1 MGQVEEWQI
10 LAEEAIQE
18 QDPEKL
24 LEIIEA
30 LTLALDNRELQRS
43 QPVRE
48 IVDASGA
55 QRNGRQ

>member
-1 MGQVEEWQI
+1 MGQIEQWQI

-30 LTLALDNRELQRS
+30 LTGALDDRELQKS
-43 QPVRE
+43 QANAPVRR
-48 IVDASGA
+48 GLTPT
-55 QRNGRQ
+55 QL

>member
-1 MGQVEEWQI
+1 MGQIEQWQI

-30 LTLALDNRELQRS
+30 LTLALDNRELQSS
-43 QPVRE
+43 QPSHRG
-48 IVDASGA
+48 GA
-55 QRNGRQ
+55 